1 MKYIVPY
8 TRKNNE
14 PINSYINKWNMN
26 LIVFKRLL
34 RNKINRSKLLCRKQS
49 LLNQPN
55 IQWVITDSNYDI
67 LLIVNSYVNHLQC
80 LYDSHNNY
88 CYYEVPKTIRCPYT
102 VTPIDTVIRTLEY
115 GGTNMA
121 PLYWIRPVF
130 SEFIKITNNK

>member
-88 CYYEVPKTIRCPYT
+88 CYYEVPRTIRCPYT